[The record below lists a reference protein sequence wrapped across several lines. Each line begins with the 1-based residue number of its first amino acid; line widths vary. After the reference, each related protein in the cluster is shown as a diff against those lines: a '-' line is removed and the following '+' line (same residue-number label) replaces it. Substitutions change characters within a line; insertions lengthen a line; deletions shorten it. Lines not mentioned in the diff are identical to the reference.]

1 MLTAIIFATALA
13 PAVPDV
19 AERLELRW
27 EAPPACP
34 TEAEVRD
41 RIGAYLGRDEFDE
54 TLDDVRVEGRV
65 ESMRGDAWALTVEV
79 RVGEETVRR
88 RVEAPRCADT
98 RDAAA
103 LIIAVALDPLRV
115 SREAPPPALEP
126 AAPEPVSPT
135 SSPSLPASTA
145 PTTPTTLAPVPPAR
159 RLWADVRVGGV
170 MEVGAAPRI
179 TGGVALEVALVG
191 PRFRVGLVSR
201 YLPPR
206 TVRPFARPSA
216 AGVRV
221 QTGVLGVRG
230 CFVPSIGRVELPSCA
245 QIDAGAT
252 RAGGVDLEVSRVTHR
267 PWITAAVGQEIV
279 WHSRRG
285 FGAWIAV
292 DAAAT
297 LLAPRFVVDDLG
309 TVYTPGWAAFRLLA
323 GPSARF

>member
-1 MLTAIIFATALA
+1 MWTAIIISTALA
-13 PAVPDV
+13 PAVADV
-19 AERLELRW
+19 AERLQLRW

-34 TEAEVRD
+34 SEAEVRD

-54 TLDDVRVEGRV
+54 TVDDVRVDARV
-65 ESMRGDAWALTVEV
+65 ASMHGGAWALTVEV
-79 RVGEETVRR
+79 RVGEESVRR
-88 RVEAPRCADT
+88 RIEAPRCADT

-115 SREAPPPALEP
+115 SRQAPPPWRKPATTESPPSPP
-126 AAPEPVSPT
+126 AARPPPV
-135 SSPSLPASTA
+135 
-145 PTTPTTLAPVPPAR
+145 TPIPVPPSR
-159 RLWADVRVGGV
+159 RRWADVRVGGV
-170 MEVGAAPRI
+170 MEVGAAPRV

-191 PRFRVGLVSR
+191 RRFRVGLVSR

-206 TVRPFARPSA
+206 TVRPFDRPSA

-230 CFVPSIGRVELPSCA
+230 CFVPSVGRIELPSCA

-252 RAGGVDLEVSRVTHR
+252 RAEGVDLQISRVTHR
-267 PWITAAVGQEIV
+267 PWVTAAVGQEIV

-297 LLAPRFVVDDLG
+297 LVAPRFVVDDLG

>member
-1 MLTAIIFATALA
+1 MWTAIIISTVLA
-13 PAVPDV
+13 PAVADV
-19 AERLELRW
+19 AERLQLRW

-54 TLDDVRVEGRV
+54 TVDDVRVDARV
-65 ESMRGDAWALTVEV
+65 ASMRGGAWVLTVEV
-79 RVGEETVRR
+79 RVGEESVRR
-88 RVEAPRCADT
+88 RIEAPRCADT

-115 SREAPPPALEP
+115 SRQAPPPALEP
-126 AAPEPVSPT
+126 ATTESPPSPPAAMPPPASPT
-135 SSPSLPASTA
+135 PLPPS
-145 PTTPTTLAPVPPAR
+145 R
-159 RLWADVRVGGV
+159 RRWADVRVGGV
-170 MEVGAAPRI
+170 MEVGAAPRV

-191 PRFRVGLVSR
+191 RRFRVGLVSR

-206 TVRPFARPSA
+206 TVRPFDRPSA

-230 CFVPSIGRVELPSCA
+230 CFVPSIGRIELPSCA

-252 RAGGVDLEVSRVTHR
+252 RAEGVDLQISRVTHR
-267 PWITAAVGQEIV
+267 PWVTAAVGQEIV

-297 LLAPRFVVDDLG
+297 LVAPRFVVDDLG